1 MDNSKKQYLAIDL
14 KSFYATAE
22 CASRGLDPLKT
33 NLVVADES
41 RTEKT
46 ICLAVSPS
54 LKALGIGGR
63 CRLFEASDAVR
74 RANEVRLKSSPDH
87 RLGPAS
93 CNADELARDPFAEI
107 SFIIA
112 PPRMSYYLDVSARIY
127 SIYLRHV
134 APEDIF
140 PYSIDEVFTDVTS
153 YLKAAGMTAKEFA
166 SSMIKEVQDE
176 TGITATCGLGTNL
189 YLAKVAMDL
198 MAKHA
203 EADENGVRI
212 AELDEYTY
220 RAELWDHRPL
230 TDFWRVGRGTARKL
244 EEKDIFTMGELAR
257 ISLSDEEWFYK
268 TFGIDAEILI
278 DHAWGVEPC
287 TIKDVKEYK
296 PSANSICDG
305 QVLPE
310 PYPND
315 KAGLVVTEMADN
327 LKYQL
332 SERGMTTDLITMD
345 IGYDRE
351 NCDNGTYKGEPVTDI
366 YGRVVPPGAHGSIR
380 LDNPTNLGSLLTKA
394 ATELFERITDKNLS
408 IRRITITADNVTP
421 DTGFTQLDLFTDTK
435 KLESERS
442 VQESMLEIK
451 QKYGK
456 NAVLKGSDLL
466 EGATARERNES
477 IGGHKA

>member
-1 MDNSKKQYLAIDL
+1 MNNSRKQYLAIDL

-22 CASRGLDPLKT
+22 CVSRGLDPLKT

-54 LKALGIGGR
+54 LKALGTGGR
-63 CRLFEASDAVR
+63 CRLFEAEEIVR
-74 RANEVRLKSSPDH
+74 RANEARLKSSPDQ
-87 RLGPAS
+87 RLHPAS
-93 CNADELARDPFAEI
+93 YDADELARDPFAEI

-112 PPRMSYYLDVSARIY
+112 PPRMAYYLDVSAGIY

-140 PYSIDEVFTDVTS
+140 PYSIDEVFIDVTG
-153 YLKAAGMTAKEFA
+153 YLKAAGMTAREFA

-198 MAKHA
+198 MGKHT

-230 TDFWRVGRGTARKL
+230 TDFWRIGKGTARKL
-244 EEKDIFTMGELAR
+244 EEKNIFTMGELAR
-257 ISLSDEEWFYK
+257 TSVNDQEWFYR

-296 PSANSICDG
+296 PSTNSICDG

-315 KAGLVVTEMADN
+315 KAKLVVDEMADN
-327 LKYQL
+327 LQYQL
-332 SERGMTTDLITMD
+332 LERGLVTDLITMD

-351 NCDNGTYKGEPVTDI
+351 NCDNGIYTGKPGTDM
-366 YGRVVPPGAHGSIR
+366 YGRTVPPSAHGSTR

-394 ATELFERITDKNLS
+394 VTELFERITDKNLS

-421 DTGFTQLDLFTDTK
+421 DTGFTQLDLFTDTA
-435 KLESERS
+435 KLETERS
-442 VQESMLEIK
+442 VQKSMLAIK

>member
-1 MDNSKKQYLAIDL
+1 MNDSGKQYLAIDL

-22 CASRGLDPLKT
+22 CVSRGLDPLKT

-63 CRLFEASDAVR
+63 CRLFEAEEVVR
-74 RANEVRLKSSPDH
+74 RANEARLRSSPDRSLH
-87 RLGPAS
+87 PAS
-93 CNADELARDPFAEI
+93 YDADELAKDPYAEI

-112 PPRMSYYLDVSARIY
+112 PPRMSYYLDVSASIY
-127 SIYLRHV
+127 AIYLRHV

-140 PYSIDEVFTDVTS
+140 PYSIDEVFADVTG
-153 YLKAAGMTAKEFA
+153 YLKAAGMTAREFA

-176 TGITATCGLGTNL
+176 NGITATCGIGTNL

-198 MAKHA
+198 MGKHS

-230 TDFWRVGRGTARKL
+230 TDFWRIGKGTARKL
-244 EEKDIFTMGELAR
+244 EEKNIFTMGELAR
-257 ISLSDEEWFYK
+257 TSVNDQEWFYR

-296 PSANSICDG
+296 PSTNSICDG

-315 KAGLVVTEMADN
+315 KAKLVVDEMADN
-327 LKYQL
+327 LQYQL
-332 SERGMTTDLITMD
+332 LERGLVTDLITMD

-351 NCDNGTYKGEPVTDI
+351 NCDNGIYTGKPGTDM
-366 YGRVVPPGAHGSIR
+366 YGRTVPPSAHGSTR

-394 ATELFERITDKNLS
+394 VTELFERITDKNLS

-421 DTGFTQLDLFTDTK
+421 DTGFTQLDLFTDTA
-435 KLESERS
+435 KLETERS
-442 VQESMLEIK
+442 VQKSMLAIK

>member
-1 MDNSKKQYLAIDL
+1 MNNSRKQYLAIDL

-22 CASRGLDPLKT
+22 CVSRGLDPLKT

-54 LKALGIGGR
+54 LKALGTGGR
-63 CRLFEASDAVR
+63 CRLFEAEEIVR
-74 RANEVRLKSSPDH
+74 RANEARLKSSPDQ
-87 RLGPAS
+87 RLHPAS
-93 CNADELARDPFAEI
+93 YDADELARDPFAEI

-112 PPRMSYYLDVSARIY
+112 PPRMAYYLDVSAGIY

-140 PYSIDEVFTDVTS
+140 PYSIDEVFIDVTG
-153 YLKAAGMTAKEFA
+153 YLKAAGMTAREFA

-198 MAKHA
+198 MGKHT

-230 TDFWRVGRGTARKL
+230 TDFWRIGKGTARKL
-244 EEKDIFTMGELAR
+244 EEKNIFTMGELAR
-257 ISLSDEEWFYK
+257 TSVNDQEWFYR

-296 PSANSICDG
+296 PSTNSICDG

-315 KAGLVVTEMADN
+315 KAKLVVDEMADN
-327 LKYQL
+327 LQYQL
-332 SERGMTTDLITMD
+332 LERGLVTDLITMD

-351 NCDNGTYKGEPVTDI
+351 NCDNGIYTGKPGTDM
-366 YGRVVPPGAHGSIR
+366 YGRTVPPSAHGSTR

-394 ATELFERITDKNLS
+394 VTELFERITDKNLS

-421 DTGFTQLDLFTDTK
+421 DTGFTQLDLFTDTA
-435 KLESERS
+435 KLETERS
-442 VQESMLEIK
+442 VQKSMLAIK

-456 NAVLKGSDLL
+456 NAVLRGSDLL